1 MTCVCTVVLQVLVR
15 SDGSSDKYGNVSV
28 DRGSAVGADLLL
40 DQSQQHIY
48 VLTNSRVRDDPC
60 F

>member
-1 MTCVCTVVLQVLVR
+1 MTCLCTFVLQVLVR
-15 SDGSSDKYGNVSV
+15 SDGSGDKYGNVLV
-28 DRGSAVGADLLL
+28 DRGSVVGADLLL

-48 VLTNSRVRDDPC
+48 VLTNSRVRNDPC